1 MFFKLYRERENKR
14 NKIKLKNTVIYIVKL
29 EISCSLKKKFLM
41 KKQKKKITI
50 T

>member
-29 EISCSLKKKFLM
+29 EISCSLKKKINE
-41 KKQKKKITI
+41 KTKKKR
-50 T
+50 